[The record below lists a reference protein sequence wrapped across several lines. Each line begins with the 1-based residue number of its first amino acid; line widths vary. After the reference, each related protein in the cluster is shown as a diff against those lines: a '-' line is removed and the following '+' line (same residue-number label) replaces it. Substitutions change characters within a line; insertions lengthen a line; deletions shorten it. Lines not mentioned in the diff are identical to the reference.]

1 MWTSQ
6 VVFSSLIRN
15 LVSISLEL
23 TTFVESHKPMLERLN
38 SVKIY
43 YDCGQSIVTNMLHDV
58 FGAVPLSR
66 FVWI

>member
-1 MWTSQ
+1 
-6 VVFSSLIRN
+6 
-15 LVSISLEL
+15 
-23 TTFVESHKPMLERLN
+23 MLERLN

-43 YDCGQSIVTNMLHDV
+43 YDCGQSIATNMLHDV